1 MYVDSSSIT
10 VNHKTYT
17 RHLLRSSYRQGGK
30 VCHRTIANI
39 SECTDEEIKA
49 IKLGLKHKGN
59 LAALISVKENLKL
72 QQGLPVG
79 AVWLLFSL
87 AKQLNLVKAL
97 GSSRPAKLALWQLIA
112 RIIDQ
117 GSRLSAVR
125 LASSH
130 AACDILNLD
139 AFNEDDLYLNL
150 DWLCENQSKIENRL
164 FQSAHAQSSPALFL
178 YDVTSSYLEGTHNAL
193 GAFGYNRDGKRGK
206 MQIVVGLLCDDNG
219 VPLSIEVFPGNTQ
232 DTKTFAHQVKK
243 VAERFGG
250 GEVTFVGDR
259 GMIRG
264 PQIKELQ
271 EFKEHKFH
279 YISALSKPQIE
290 VLLRNGILQ
299 MSLFDETVTEVLPQ
313 DNQERYVLRRNPIRA
328 AQVKQTR
335 QNKLN
340 SLEKAVE
347 KYNLYLKEHPKA
359 RLEVGQRKMQEKA
372 KKLKVKNWVEI
383 LDRGRELSV
392 RVKPTELYEEEKL
405 DGCYVLRTD
414 LSQDVA
420 SKETIHQRYKDLAL
434 VEQVFRT
441 SKTTHLE
448 MRPVFVQRD
457 TRTRGHAFVVMMAY
471 LIVHAL
477 SEMWREFDL
486 TVEEGIH
493 QLATICAQEV
503 FIDGKPM
510 FQTIPEPREDLKRLL
525 DAANVT
531 LPEAIPCKGVVVST
545 RKKLPE
551 RRVKR

>member
-1 MYVDSSSIT
+1 
-10 VNHKTYT
+10 
-17 RHLLRSSYRQGGK
+17 
-30 VCHRTIANI
+30 
-39 SECTDEEIKA
+39 
-49 IKLGLKHKGN
+49 
-59 LAALISVKENLKL
+59 
-72 QQGLPVG
+72 
-79 AVWLLFSL
+79 
-87 AKQLNLVKAL
+87 
-97 GSSRPAKLALWQLIA
+97 
-112 RIIDQ
+112 
-117 GSRLSAVR
+117 
-125 LASSH
+125 
-130 AACDILNLD
+130 
-139 AFNEDDLYLNL
+139 
-150 DWLCENQSKIENRL
+150 
-164 FQSAHAQSSPALFL
+164 
-178 YDVTSSYLEGTHNAL
+178 
-193 GAFGYNRDGKRGK
+193 
-206 MQIVVGLLCDDNG
+206 MQIVVGLLCDDEG
-219 VPLSIEVFPGNTQ
+219 IPLSIEVFPGNTQ

-264 PQIKELQ
+264 PQIEQLQ

-290 VLLRNGILQ
+290 VLLREGILQ

-335 QNKLN
+335 QSKLN
-340 SLEKAVE
+340 SLEKTVQ

-359 RLEVGQRKMQEKA
+359 RVEVGHRKMQEKV

-383 LDRGRELSV
+383 LDRERELSV

-448 MRPVFVQRD
+448 MRPIFVQRD

-471 LIVHAL
+471 LIVRAL

-531 LPEAIPCKGVVVST
+531 LPEAIPYKGVVVQGQVAGLSAGPDPSSCHPPSQCGSGIT
-545 RKKLPE
+545 DIGKVVIVVPAKSLDLLEQVQALEIPGELDDKVSVEPRVEGIVGKLMLEIVQHVGDAWFEGE
-551 RRVKR
+551 RRLRKLCHGIDSFVRATSMDAVALKQAQPYAVESPGLIEGFEPRC